1 MRLLPP
7 GGEDGRDAREDP
19 GNHHDRD
26 WPRVGAVGHGGGRG
40 WRSNAGRGTVGGRGG
55 GDVVVTCTLMAIRGF
70 NIWGLVPDESDSL
83 NDSFAPLL
91 NWIRPDLIAE

>member
-40 WRSNAGRGTVGGRGG
+40 WRSNAGRGNVGV
-55 GDVVVTCTLMAIRGF
+55 VVVTPTQLAARVIFSPAAVHLSEQSTNGKSPSQCSRLRQ
-70 NIWGLVPDESDSL
+70 P
-83 NDSFAPLL
+83 
-91 NWIRPDLIAE
+91 R